1 MNRESWGGVAWVF
14 LGVLICLG
22 SVKLSLGN
30 FRNPGPGFLP
40 FITGAILTGLALV
53 VFLQS
58 RRTGQGNK
66 ERKPFLADKTK
77 GLKAVLT
84 LIGLLAYAVGM
95 EYLGFLL
102 STTFFLAFLLG
113 VVEPQKWYIVVLG
126 SILSSVASYTLF
138 EILLKSPLPKGF
150 FEF

>member
-1 MNRESWGGVAWVF
+1 M
-14 LGVLICLG
+14 GVLICLG

-40 FITGAILTGLALV
+40 FITGAALTGLALV

-58 RRTGQGNK
+58 RRTGQGDK
-66 ERKPFLADKTK
+66 EGKPFLADKAK

-102 STTFFLAFLLG
+102 STTLFLAFLLG
-113 VVEPQKWYIVVLG
+113 VVEPQKWYVVVLG

>member
-1 MNRESWGGVAWVF
+1 MNRESWGSVVWVF
-14 LGVLICLG
+14 FGILICLG
-22 SVKLSLGN
+22 SVRLSLGS

-40 FITGAILTGLALV
+40 FVTGAILTGLALV

-58 RRTGQGNK
+58 RQTGAGDQ
-66 ERKPFLADKTK
+66 ERKPFLADKK
-77 GLKAVLT
+77 KCLKAVLT

-102 STTFFLAFLLG
+102 STTLFLAFLLG